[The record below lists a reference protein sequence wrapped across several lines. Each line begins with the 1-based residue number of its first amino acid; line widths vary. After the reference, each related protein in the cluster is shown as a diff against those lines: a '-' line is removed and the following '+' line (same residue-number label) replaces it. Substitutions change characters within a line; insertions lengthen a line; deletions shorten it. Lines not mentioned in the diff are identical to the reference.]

1 MKLGFCQN
9 KINISFYWF
18 HETDIA
24 CEKPNI
30 HYQKLLWNTLKY
42 LTEILKR
49 FFFICNLLV
58 MEPLYV
64 FLCLSFTMTYSA
76 HVTLLS
82 FQDYYFT
89 LRFLSS
95 PRSFFK
101 FQSAFQ
107 KYPHESNIT
116 LRIKAT
122 FLNHKN
128 FSYSICFTQLYL
140 AAIYT
145 LIV

>member
-1 MKLGFCQN
+1 M
-9 KINISFYWF
+9 ISWDWHCMWKTKYSLSK
-18 HETDIA
+18 T
-24 CEKPNI
+24 
-30 HYQKLLWNTLKY
+30 TLKY
-42 LTEILKR
+42 FKISHRNIEKI
-49 FFFICNLLV
+49 FFICNLLV